1 MVKDTFEDCQNCM
14 IAVGA
19 QLDGYST
26 DILKIVLLALLR
38 DVLVSEATS
47 VAMLAE
53 RADQAAAFIKQGVAH
68 HV

>member
-1 MVKDTFEDCQNCM
+1 MVKDTFEDCQDCM

-19 QLDGYST
+19 QLYGYST

-47 VAMLAE
+47 AAMLTE